1 MVEAAG
7 IEQGISEKLTTVPNN
22 LPWLDA
28 HGKETPIYPFLIS
41 RQT

>member
-28 HGKETPIYPFLIS
+28 HGKKHLSTPF
-41 RQT
+41 